1 MSLACIC
8 TGRRQRPARPTA
20 TPTRIRTPTPPMPT
34 LTPMGT
40 VRLRVMA
47 MGRRRRRR
55 RRRQSQWP
63 LARQRQR
70 HRRRSRCCCPPL
82 LLLALVQRVPRSS
95 VVSVFSC
102 ACFDG
107 MLIALS
113 TQHNPFLPFFIH
125 FYTIQFPYDP
135 LSFHSCLFKLF
146 YSISFH
152 NSPPSLL
159 LLIIFFP
166 HCTLN
171 PLTLL
176 KLPSLLI
183 SSLHAH

>member
-63 LARQRQR
+63 LARQQQR

-82 LLLALVQRVPRSS
+82 VLLLALVQRVPRSS

-107 MLIALS
+107 MLIAPLHS
-113 TQHNPFLPFFIH
+113 TPPFPSFFYPLCFLPI
-125 FYTIQFPYDP
+125 
-135 LSFHSCLFKLF
+135 
-146 YSISFH
+146 
-152 NSPPSLL
+152 
-159 LLIIFFP
+159 
-166 HCTLN
+166 
-171 PLTLL
+171 
-176 KLPSLLI
+176 LPRSEI
-183 SSLHAH
+183 SSLRSKLYFP